1 MFGGRK
7 ADERRREDI
16 RMADEAADHAL
27 SALAEGDADRAR
39 EELSAA
45 PKKLDF
51 AEIGWKVEIVAAMIE
66 LAQAKRK
73 AGVKRLTEIT
83 ARLDETS
90 LSRDDKGYMRL
101 FALYRAIEASK
112 SGKAPAELR
121 MHAEDFRF
129 DHTMVSGALKNRFP
143 LKKTEP
149 AEPAPPPIAPPPGS
163 GDDGQGPF

>member
-7 ADERRREDI
+7 AEERRRDEI

-27 SALAEGDADRAR
+27 KALAEGDVDRAR
-39 EELSAA
+39 TELSAA

-51 AEIGWKVEIVAAMIE
+51 ADIGWKVETTAALIE
-66 LAQAKRK
+66 IEQGKGK
-73 AGVKRLTEIT
+73 AAIKRLTEIT

-129 DHTMVSGALKNRFP
+129 DHTLVSGRLKSRFP
-143 LKKTEP
+143 LKKAEP
-149 AEPAPPPIAPPPGS
+149 VEPAPPPIPVPPGA
-163 GDDGQGPF
+163 GDDGKGAF

>member
-1 MFGGRK
+1 MFGRR
-7 ADERRREDI
+7 AEERRREEI
-16 RMADEAADHAL
+16 RVADEAADHAL
-27 SALAEGDADRAR
+27 AALAGDDVARAR
-39 EELSAA
+39 NELSAA

-51 AEIGWKVEIVAAMIE
+51 ADIGWKVETVAALIE
-66 LAQAKRK
+66 LAQGKNK
-73 AGVKRLTEIT
+73 AATKRLTEIT

-129 DHTMVSGALKNRFP
+129 DHTLVSGALKSRFP

-149 AEPAPPPIAPPPGS
+149 AEAAPPPIAPPPGA
-163 GDDGQGPF
+163 GDDGRGPF